1 MSIAVLLSGIC
12 EIILKLIPLFILLKI
27 YLTKYAQSYFYL
39 ICSDKVLIKLLT
51 YSFSN
56 DTILEIFLEGSHYVF
71 YHHSTQTMTLV
82 SVAGTGLFCC
92 VPERMMKRKTSF
104 CYTVD
109 GTQLLT
115 VIFIFGGYHNE
126 NESIIIE

>member
-1 MSIAVLLSGIC
+1 M
-12 EIILKLIPLFILLKI
+12 
-27 YLTKYAQSYFYL
+27 
-39 ICSDKVLIKLLT
+39 T